1 MSSTTVQNT
10 QCQDSASPRISE
22 QLVQEHLELARKL
35 AYRYAG
41 RGEPVEE
48 LVQVAM
54 LGLVQAAK
62 RYDPERG
69 NGFVPF
75 AVPTILGEIRRYFRD
90 QCWAVRI
97 PRPLHDLYRQLQP
110 AREQLSAHL
119 NRAPTPRELAHH
131 LNVTEHDILQA
142 LECGTA
148 YSAISL
154 DAPETDTDDGGG
166 RTIGDTIGT
175 HDDRIDL
182 IEQREAVRKAL
193 AQLPARERRILVLR
207 YYGERTQAEI
217 ADELGISQM
226 HVSRLLTSTLK
237 LIRTA
242 VLEDNPEPIRWPAPR
257 RHNTHAA

>member
-1 MSSTTVQNT
+1 MSTTVQNT
-10 QCQDSASPRISE
+10 QCLDSTSPRISE

-54 LGLVQAAK
+54 LGLVQAAR

-110 AREQLSAHL
+110 AREELSAKL
-119 NRAPTPRELAHH
+119 NRAPTPRELADH
-131 LNVTEHDILQA
+131 LDVSQHEILEA

-154 DAPETDTDDGGG
+154 DAPESDSDDGG
-166 RTIGDTIGT
+166 RTIGETVGAD
-175 HDDRIDL
+175 DDRIDL

-207 YYGERTQAEI
+207 FYGERTQAEI

-237 LIRTA
+237 LIRAA
-242 VLEDNPEPIRWPAPR
+242 VLQDDAEPIRWPAPR
-257 RHNTHAA
+257 RHNTRAA